1 MSRIEKPSVLLI
13 DDNEPTRTLMTA
25 VLHRE
30 FDVHT
35 AIDGS
40 DAVEQLKTRAFAA
53 IVLDLR
59 MPQLDGF
66 GVLEFLQQQSPD
78 TLRRVLVVTAAL
90 SPHDVMRARGFGI
103 HAILPK
109 PFDVEALLNGVR
121 ECAGIDGGKFSN
133 VFCSSGPMI
142 LLIADL
148 LRQRLM

>member
-30 FDVHT
+30 FDVH
-35 AIDGS
+35 AANDGF
-40 DAVEQLKTRAFAA
+40 DALEQLKTRAFAA

-78 TLRRVLVVTAAL
+78 ALRRVLVVTAAL
-90 SPHDVMRARGFGI
+90 SPRDVVRAGGFGI
-103 HAILPK
+103 RSILPK

-121 ECAGIDGGKFSN
+121 ECAGSDGS
-133 VFCSSGPMI
+133 
-142 LLIADL
+142 
-148 LRQRLM
+148 RLS